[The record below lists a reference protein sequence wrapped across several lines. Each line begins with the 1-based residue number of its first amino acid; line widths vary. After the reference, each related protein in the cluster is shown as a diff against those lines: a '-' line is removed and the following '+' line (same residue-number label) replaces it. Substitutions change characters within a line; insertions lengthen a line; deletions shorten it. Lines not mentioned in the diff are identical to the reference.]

1 MKDIITYCEI
11 RKSFTRL
18 EVLLFDRSCKKHKVV
33 TQANNTNLFNL
44 KKNKKNKETKTKN
57 RKNKTSS
64 NKNNNNSNRGK
75 QQQQQVIRGLFRTQS
90 KISNFL

>member
-44 KKNKKNKETKTKN
+44 KKNIYIQRNKNKKQKKQKTTTTANYQRLIQNTVKD
-57 RKNKTSS
+57 
-64 NKNNNNSNRGK
+64 
-75 QQQQQVIRGLFRTQS
+75 RTFCE
-90 KISNFL
+90 ND

>member
-18 EVLLFDRSCKKHKVV
+18 EVLLFDRSCKKQKVV

-44 KKNKKNKETKTKN
+44 KKKYIYTTKQKQKTEKT
-57 RKNKTSS
+57 KTSS
-64 NKNNNNSNRGK
+64 NKNNNNSKLSEAYSEHSQR
-75 QQQQQVIRGLFRTQS
+75 
-90 KISNFL
+90 

>member
-44 KKNKKNKETKTKN
+44 KKIYIYTTKQKQKTEKT
-57 RKNKTSS
+57 KTSS
-64 NKNNNNSNRGK
+64 NKNNNNSKLSEAYSEHSQR
-75 QQQQQVIRGLFRTQS
+75 
-90 KISNFL
+90 

>member
-44 KKNKKNKETKTKN
+44 KKNIYIQRNKNKKQKKQKPAATKTTTTANYQRLIQNTVKD
-57 RKNKTSS
+57 
-64 NKNNNNSNRGK
+64 
-75 QQQQQVIRGLFRTQS
+75 RTFS
-90 KISNFL
+90 END

>member
-44 KKNKKNKETKTKN
+44 KKNIYIQRNKNKKQKKQKPAATKTTTTANYQRLIQNTVKD
-57 RKNKTSS
+57 
-64 NKNNNNSNRGK
+64 
-75 QQQQQVIRGLFRTQS
+75 RTFCE
-90 KISNFL
+90 ND